1 MPGQQQKPDI
11 FNGEPL
17 RIEVVFNSPLRVQH
31 HGETVSADDIIL
43 LTHIESRL
51 RRSMW
56 RLKKLAEKT
65 F

>member
-1 MPGQQQKPDI
+1 MSSQQPVI
-11 FNGEPL
+11 VNGDPL

-51 RRSMW
+51 KRSAE
-56 RLKKLAEKT
+56 RLKKVDDKT
-65 F
+65 PDK